1 MPDKSLPDTPKR
13 DKPKTAKSERD
24 LDESLDESFPASDPP
39 SQTDP
44 THGIKH
50 RPPPPKQPQRK

>member
-1 MPDKSLPDTPKR
+1 MNNTPARGPDTPAQKAR
-13 DKPKTAKSERD
+13 KKQERE
-24 LDESLDESFPASDPP
+24 LDDALDGTFPASDPP

-50 RPPPPKQPQRK
+50 RPPPMPKAN